1 MLRTERNNQQWL
13 DELHEPGEKRDT
25 ALEDLRKILGR
36 GLRRTLAVEES
47 HVDDF
52 VQEAL
57 IKCLEKLESFRGES
71 RFTTWALT
79 IAVRVAF
86 TEMRKRR
93 WKDVSLDEM
102 TDGGDLNPVALMTE
116 CDSIEKRILL
126 DKIVATL
133 YDTIKDKLTEKQRQ
147 TIFAELVNEAPLEEI
162 ARRMG
167 TTRNALYKLSHD
179 ARRRLRKALSEVG
192 VSGDDVRFALDL

>member
-1 MLRTERNNQQWL
+1 
-13 DELHEPGEKRDT
+13 
-25 ALEDLRKILGR
+25 
-36 GLRRTLAVEES
+36 
-47 HVDDF
+47 
-52 VQEAL
+52 
-57 IKCLEKLESFRGES
+57 
-71 RFTTWALT
+71 
-79 IAVRVAF
+79 
-86 TEMRKRR
+86 MRKRR

-102 TDGGDLNPVALMTE
+102 TDVGDLNPVALMTE

-126 DKIVATL
+126 DKIVRTL

>member
-1 MLRTERNNQQWL
+1 MLRIERNNQEWL
-13 DELHEPGEKRDT
+13 HELHQPGEKRDA
-25 ALEDLRKILGR
+25 ALEDLRDFLSR
-36 GLRRTLAVEES
+36 GLRRTLAGQES
-47 HVDDF
+47 LVDDF

-86 TEMRKRR
+86 TEMRRRR

-102 TDGGDLNPVALMTE
+102 TDVGNFSPALLVTE
-116 CDSIEKRILL
+116 CDNIEKRILL
-126 DKIVATL
+126 DRIVTTL
-133 YDTIKDKLTEKQRQ
+133 YDTIKEKLTEKQRQ
-147 TIFAELVNEAPLEEI
+147 TVFAELVNEAPLEEI
-162 ARRMG
+162 ARHLG

-179 ARRRLRKALSEVG
+179 ARRRLRKALLEAG
-192 VSGDDVRFALDL
+192 VSGDDVRYALDL